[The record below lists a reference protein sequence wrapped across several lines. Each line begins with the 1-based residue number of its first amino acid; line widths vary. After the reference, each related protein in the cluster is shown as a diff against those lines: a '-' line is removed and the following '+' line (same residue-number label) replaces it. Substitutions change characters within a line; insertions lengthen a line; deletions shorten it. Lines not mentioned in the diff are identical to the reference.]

1 MCRLACI
8 VATTTVLVACS
19 GGGGGSTSPPPGPP
33 PPSALS
39 YSSPETAVVGQALSV
54 SPSVSGSVSNYTV
67 SPALPPGLSIN
78 VTTGTISGT
87 PSSTS
92 AQTTYTVTASNNSG
106 STTFA
111 WVLTVNPA
119 APTALTYSTP
129 PALLVGQAI
138 SPLTPTVTGTVTTYT
153 VSPALPTGLTINSS
167 TGVIAGTPSGI
178 AAAATYTVTA
188 SNVTGQ
194 TSFALAL
201 TVDPGPTVQLTVT
214 AADPNGY
221 ALAYQ
226 WKTTDGAL
234 LSVNGPQASWMLPSG
249 PGFHFAY
256 VLVSNGRGGYT
267 QGRVR
272 VNTDTIGNKAV
283 IPPPTNLNA
292 PKTASLQGDF
302 YRSFVDV
309 GDYFPTPDILVYLQ
323 DNSSVKR
330 YPASAMVTTSLRGEF
345 VIPGV
350 PPLINYTAW
359 CSVDGGTTYNTCT
372 DGNVYNGF
380 PPPPLSSVAVTDYG
394 VSGGTSYPSIVG
406 SFALQ
411 DGNRCGTVNEFFGV
425 TATAT
430 ATLLDSSGNKLVGP
444 ARVDEFGYYAL
455 PSIWPNA
462 FEGKAATVSLQ
473 CENAAPVTVAIG
485 SLNATG
491 ETWLGSATLMGSS
504 APTVSAISATY
515 DGSPIGT
522 FLPPTSGLVSDSY
535 PRADQFLRVKGL
547 DTRVGACL
555 YYQAIGAVAS
565 CDAAGNPSGA
575 ISFED
580 WKRAVKIGTY
590 ASGASEYTA
599 TYINKVDVNL
609 TRNHH
614 SITYGPSQT
623 AAYKCNH
630 LGPPTLNSIQS
641 DIDMAIDNAVNGK
654 NLEACGAI
662 DVTPGANGQESV
674 TRFLIFGPS
683 GELLLSVNLD
693 GRQEKFVPGTCV
705 ACHGGDHYA
714 GKFPED
720 GTGLADVGGHFLPY
734 DVGNFEFHS
743 SSSGTL
749 TKCAQEEAIY
759 RLNQIVLSA
768 NPTNAETELIAGW
781 YSTTNGSQCPGV
793 VHALDES
800 YVPTSWQGQSAVAV
814 SFYQNVQARS
824 CRYCHVALVEGY
836 NYDHYQNITPGGP
849 AYRSGS
855 PDAAVGITTCD
866 LGGVYQIVRSHSMP
880 NSLVTFN
887 RFWGSAGT
895 SVDQPAILTQFF
907 SSNGIIVSCTP
918 GQTP

>member
-1 MCRLACI
+1 MFSTRGGSVRINTRVRYAVSTFTFFALA
-8 VATTTVLVACS
+8 TVIAGCGGGS
-19 GGGGGSTSPPPGPP
+19 GGGGSGGPTTPAAPTNLSYPTPPPLLVGAPAP
-33 PPSALS
+33 TLMPTVAGTVTS
-39 YSSPETAVVGQALSV
+39 YSV
-54 SPSVSGSVSNYTV
+54 SPPLPSG
-67 SPALPPGLSIN
+67 LQLD
-78 VTTGTISGT
+78 GTKGVISGT
-87 PSSTS
+87 PTIVTPV
-92 AQTTYTVTASNNSG
+92 ATYTITASNGGG
-106 STTFA
+106 STAFGLSLSVDA
-111 WVLTVNPA
+111 
-119 APTALTYSTP
+119 S
-129 PALLVGQAI
+129 
-138 SPLTPTVTGTVTTYT
+138 PTVHLTATATGANGE
-153 VSPALPTGLTINSS
+153 ALS
-167 TGVIAGTPSGI
+167 
-178 AAAATYTVTA
+178 
-188 SNVTGQ
+188 
-194 TSFALAL
+194 
-201 TVDPGPTVQLTVT
+201 
-214 AADPNGY
+214 
-221 ALAYQ
+221 YQ
-226 WKTTDGAL
+226 WRTTDGHL
-234 LSVNGPQASWMLPSG
+234 TNVNGAMADWVLPPG
-249 PGFHFAY
+249 PRLHFAY

-267 QGRVR
+267 QRRVR
-272 VNTDTIGNKAV
+272 VNTDTIGNPAV
-283 IPPPTNLNA
+283 IPPATNLNA

-302 YRSFVDV
+302 YRSFVTW
-309 GDYFPTPDILVYLQ
+309 GDYYPTPDILVYLQ

-491 ETWLGSATLMGSS
+491 ETWFGSATLMGSS

-743 SSSGTL
+743 SSSATL

-759 RLNQIVLSA
+759 RLNQIVLNA

-781 YSTTNGSQCPGV
+781 YPTTNGSQCPGV